1 VLREEGIK
9 EKASLDS
16 LLLSQHAERLDP
28 LLEYKETVEKIV
40 QTYEITVKN
49 AYENHENEKLSCTD
63 GNEICIIDQV
73 FAGVL
78 ASLECCHHEVCICIC
93 VDIYMCIYMYI
104 CTCVYVYVYAY
115 LYEYIYMY
123 IYIYIYLYT
132 YIYIYILGIV
142 WCFQAIYGSEIY
154 LWEGPGGSQGTA
166 TRTTTEQ

>member
-40 QTYEITVKN
+40 QTYETAVKN

-63 GNEICIIDQV
+63 ENEIRIMDQV

-78 ASLECCHHEVCICIC
+78 ASLECSHHEVCICIC
-93 VDIYMCIYMYI
+93 VR
-104 CTCVYVYVYAY
+104 
-115 LYEYIYMY
+115 MY
-123 IYIYIYLYT
+123 IYIYICIYMYVCVYTYLYM
-132 YIYIYILGIV
+132 YIYICINIYIHINCRHCLV
-142 WCFQAIYGSEIY
+142 LLSNTWLRNLFIYIHTY
-154 LWEGPGGSQGTA
+154 LYI
-166 TRTTTEQ
+166 